1 MTTIALPQTERDE
14 RQLAEVLISHRL
26 RLYSPG
32 WRLETAP
39 VVWRIVDANGITIAT
54 GTHKRLIDWVDGFR
68 CGVLSTQEG

>member
-1 MTTIALPQTERDE
+1 MTTAMLPLTEREE
-14 RQLAEVLISHRL
+14 RRLAEVVISHRL

-39 VVWRIVDANGITIAT
+39 VVWCIVDANGITIAT

-68 CGVLSTQEG
+68 CGVLSAQEG